1 MQSGFTVAQHI
12 KIAIINYLTNYDS
25 YIYSMILL
33 FHMYRKLFMRLT
45 FEMFYFYHY
54 ILCVIPLV
62 KKVFIHMTKV
72 DPDFATLL

>member
-1 MQSGFTVAQHI
+1 
-12 KIAIINYLTNYDS
+12 
-25 YIYSMILL
+25 MILL

-62 KKVFIHMTKV
+62 KKVFIHMTKSGSRLCNSSMKYLV
-72 DPDFATLL
+72 CFKDTH